1 MYYFRIFS
9 LFATNLGLIVKT
21 AITIYHAFSELAG
34 LLAET
39 IRFGVRVEKWLKIKP
54 STPYIPIKYMFARV
68 WIN

>member
-1 MYYFRIFS
+1 MYFFHIFT
-9 LFATNLGLIVKT
+9 LFGTNLGLIVKT
-21 AITIYHAFSELAG
+21 AITIYHTFSELLG

-68 WIN
+68 